1 MQGEKPNNMNQKEIV
16 DNLNEIQSMG
26 NHVLILYNAHAK
38 GNKELT
44 DLANVTFNILWSY
57 AKSLVEIKLLLNAT
71 LRFEQDYAIG
81 GLCITMNEC
90 TKKIIGYTTEKRKKS
105 LWIDKFGKYITRHP
119 ELNKEYK
126 LLKEKW
132 ISFADKT
139 DIQTKIKEIRDTM
152 THGDEKLDEYIILN
166 NTPTSDV
173 IKYLNDWGRLMWSTA
188 NMVFTCFENE
198 CKHEMKITM

>member
-1 MQGEKPNNMNQKEIV
+1 MNQKELV
-16 DNLNEIQSMG
+16 NNLNDIQSMC
-26 NHVLILYNAHAK
+26 NNVLILYNAHAK
-38 GNKELT
+38 GNQELT

-90 TKKIIGYTTEKRKKS
+90 TKKIIGYTTKKRKES

-119 ELNKEYK
+119 ELNKEYE

-132 ISFADKT
+132 ISFADT
-139 DIQTKIKEIRDTM
+139 DTTNIQTKIKEIRDIM
-152 THGDEKLDEYIILN
+152 THGDEKLDEFIILN

-173 IKYLNDWGRLMWSTA
+173 IKYLNDWGRLMWPTA

-198 CKHEMKITM
+198 CQQE